1 MITTTMNQE
10 SIKKIDQL
18 ESDPIDIMPPTDVDM
33 LDYIIMNRQRVILM
47 VAIPTICFIL
57 GWKIIGSVI
66 GTLCVLSFLGAFRN
80 HKKDE
85 KKINGLIHDYW
96 KLRLEEFSW
105 LGQFQ

>member
-1 MITTTMNQE
+1 MSQE
-10 SIKKIDQL
+10 SINIDEL

-33 LDYIIMNRQRVILM
+33 LDYIIMNRQRVLLM
-47 VAIPTICFIL
+47 AAIPAVCLVL

-66 GTLCVLSFLGAFRN
+66 GTIFVLSFLGAFRN

-85 KKINGLIHDYW
+85 KKINGLINDYW

-105 LGQFQ
+105 LGQFK